1 MRILFLGTPQFAVPS
16 LRRLR
21 ENFEVV
27 GVVTRPDKPAGR
39 GKVLTPPPV
48 KLLSESLGIPVY
60 QPGSAREL
68 LSLASEIKPDCAV
81 VVAYGRILPAEFL
94 RIPPRGV
101 VNLHAS
107 LLPKFRGA
115 APIQRALMAGEKVT
129 GNTVMLVNERLDAG
143 DILAQEKIPVKEDD
157 NCLTLSK
164 RLSLRGA
171 DLLVKTLELWFRGE
185 IDPVPQREE
194 EATYAPP
201 VLKEELRI
209 CWKAPAFSVR
219 DRIRGLYPNAYTLF
233 RGRRIKIL
241 RVVLTEG
248 EGEPGEILRGE
259 GFRVACGEGA
269 VKILELIS
277 PKGRR
282 ISGEEFLRGYS
293 PEEGELLK

>member
-1 MRILFLGTPQFAVPS
+1 MRILFLGTPEFAVPS
-16 LRRLR
+16 LRKLR
-21 ENFEVV
+21 ESFEVV
-27 GVVTRPDKPAGR
+27 GVVTQPDRPAGR

-48 KLLSESLGIPVY
+48 KLLAQSLRIPVY
-60 QPGSAREL
+60 QPGSAGEL
-68 LSLASEIKPDCAV
+68 ISIAEEVKPDCAV
-81 VVAYGRILPAEFL
+81 VVAYGRILPPEFL

-107 LLPKFRGA
+107 LLPRFRGA
-115 APIQRALMAGEKVT
+115 APVQRALMAGEKVT

-143 DILAQEKIPVKEDD
+143 DILAQEKIPVKEED

-164 RLSLRGA
+164 ILSLKGA
-171 DLLVKTLELWFRGE
+171 DLLVRTLDLWFRGE

-201 VLKEELRI
+201 ILREELRI
-209 CWKAPAFSVR
+209 CWKAPALSVR
-219 DRIRGLYPNAYTLF
+219 DRVRGLYPNAYTHF
-233 RGRRIKIL
+233 RGKRIKIL
-241 RVVLTEG
+241 RVAPVEG

-259 GFRVACGEGA
+259 GFRVACGRGA
-269 VKILELIS
+269 VRILELIS

-282 ISGEEFLRGYS
+282 VSGEEFLRGYS